1 MKPPV
6 NILSA
11 TADDNL
17 FAGWFKNRETWQ
29 PWFAFLAALFAL
41 GMTPSQRA
49 IYERCTGRSDPPS
62 QVASEAW
69 LICGRRAGKSFILA
83 LVAVFLACFYDYR
96 RYLQEGE
103 RGTIMVI
110 AADRKQA
117 RTIMRYIGG
126 LLRGVPMLARLI
138 ENETRESFDLSNSI
152 TIEIN
157 TASFRSTRGYT
168 VVAALCDE
176 IAFWPSDSAANPDTE
191 ILAAL
196 RPAMSTIPNAMLLCA
211 SSPYARRGELWN
223 THKKYF
229 GQPGSV
235 LVWQA
240 ATRTMNPSVPQR
252 VLDDAYEKDP
262 ISAAAEYGAQFRT
275 DVEALLTREAIE
287 ACVSPGVRERPYI
300 PRLNY
305 RAFIDPSG
313 GSADSMTLAVGHRED
328 NGIIID
334 AIRERRPPFNPDD
347 VVSEFAAT
355 LKEYKIST
363 VVGDRY
369 AGVWVREP
377 FLKHGIGYDLSEQT
391 KSDLYRDL
399 LPLINSK
406 TLDLLDVDRLSNQL
420 IGLERRTARGG
431 KESIDHAPGSHD
443 DIANSVAG
451 VAALLSRK
459 FSTYDDSLSWVMNRP
474 DGSQPHKTIK
484 EFMEATAPKRA
495 ALRGGAVVMEN

>member
-1 MKPPV
+1 
-6 NILSA
+6 
-11 TADDNL
+11 
-17 FAGWFKNRETWQ
+17 
-29 PWFAFLAALFAL
+29 
-41 GMTPSQRA
+41 
-49 IYERCTGRSDPPS
+49 
-62 QVASEAW
+62 
-69 LICGRRAGKSFILA
+69 
-83 LVAVFLACFYDYR
+83 
-96 RYLQEGE
+96 
-103 RGTIMVI
+103 
-110 AADRKQA
+110 
-117 RTIMRYIGG
+117 
-126 LLRGVPMLARLI
+126 
-138 ENETRESFDLSNSI
+138 
-152 TIEIN
+152 
-157 TASFRSTRGYT
+157 
-168 VVAALCDE
+168 
-176 IAFWPSDSAANPDTE
+176 
-191 ILAAL
+191 
-196 RPAMSTIPNAMLLCA
+196 
-211 SSPYARRGELWN
+211 
-223 THKKYF
+223 
-229 GQPGSV
+229 
-235 LVWQA
+235 
-240 ATRTMNPSVPQR
+240 MNPSVPQR

-287 ACVSPGVRERPYI
+287 ACVSPSVRERPYI

-313 GSADSMTLAVGHRED
+313 GSADSMTLAIGHREGD
-328 NGIIID
+328 GIILD
-334 AIRERRPPFNPDD
+334 AVRERKPPFSPDD

-355 LKEYKIST
+355 LKEYKINT

-399 LPLINSK
+399 LPLVNSK
-406 TLDLLDVDRLSNQL
+406 VLDLLDHDRLANQL

-459 FSTYDDSLSWVMNRP
+459 FSSYDDSLSWVMNRP

-495 ALRGGAVVMEN
+495 ALKQKSEANSNVVRFRQKTLEELHPGFIFQRAGRPLPTTALSESWLRRAFAKHDYVMRKSRRALSLDNSGEFMLVDARTGFSAIGHRYDADTDELTKFLNDLRR